1 MQAIMQTSGHV
12 ATTQQP
18 LQCKLLDAGSVALRI
33 HVRSDRVES
42 HSTLSQQGSPGFF
55 LLKC

>member
-18 LQCKLLDAGSVALRI
+18 LQCKLLDAGSVVLRI
-33 HVRSDRVES
+33 HVRSDRIES
-42 HSTLSQQGSPGFF
+42 NLTLSEQGSLSLFY
-55 LLKC
+55 